1 MSAFVTPPKIKKSNK
16 APSVSPSRKATAA
29 VEDDKPSIAMSR
41 RPAEVEKL
49 IKINRPSKDNP
60 FARRS
65 KQSEEPVMIDT
76 LSLHSLNSK
85 KVKARPILSEE
96 TEAAAEALRNI
107 IENSKN
113 PDYDAE
119 SDPNYEIFHEWA
131 NDKRSTSDM
140 ESGLTVR
147 KANGTLPTGDEL
159 KYIADIQPY
168 LLAYK
173 IHCKKFSTTSE
184 QLEKCY
190 PIYLKIK
197 ELIHEYR
204 DNGIRFFRGD
214 RPNEEIIHM
223 VHFPLKKTKK
233 AHSLSKQKSRSARN
247 RKTHSRGGKNSKTS
261 KKRH

>member
-1 MSAFVTPPKIKKSNK
+1 MSTFVTPPKKSNK
-16 APSVSPSRKATAA
+16 SPSVSPSRKATAA
-29 VEDDKPSIAMSR
+29 VEDDKPAIAMSR
-41 RPAEVEKL
+41 PSAEVEKL

-60 FARRS
+60 FARRP
-65 KQSEEPVMIDT
+65 KQ
-76 LSLHSLNSK
+76 
-85 KVKARPILSEE
+85 R
-96 TEAAAEALRNI
+96 EAAAEALRNI

-113 PDYDAE
+113 PDYDAK
-119 SDPNYEIFHEWA
+119 SDPNYQIFHEWA

-147 KANGTLPTGDEL
+147 KANGTLPTRDEL

-233 AHSLSKQKSRSARN
+233 AHSLSTPKTRSARN
-247 RKTHSRGGKNSKTS
+247 HKTHSRGGNNSKTS
-261 KKRH
+261 KKRY